1 MTPINLQDDLVDEL
15 KHLFEPFAYKAPLD
29 IEDFEDETE
38 DSEKEA
44 AEQPR
49 YKRVPLNVY
58 AQALPVQ
65 ESDEDADPV
74 PYLIVRLS
82 SGSDSGGE
90 SSFNTVKL
98 VIIIGIWDDD
108 LSNQGHR
115 DVLNIIQKI
124 YERFSKN
131 PCLNHRSVYTGEWNW
146 ALQEDGYF
154 PYYFGACSMS
164 FNIAAIRREDPLA

>member
-1 MTPINLQDDLVDEL
+1 MTPIDLQDDLVDEL
-15 KHLFEPFAYKAPLD
+15 KQLFEPFAYKAPLD
-29 IEDFEDETE
+29 IEDFDDETE
-38 DSEKEA
+38 EA
-44 AEQPR
+44 TEQPH

-82 SGSDSGGE
+82 SGNDPGGE

-124 YERFSKN
+124 YKKEST
-131 PCLNHRSVYTGEWNW
+131 LS
-146 ALQEDGYF
+146 D
-154 PYYFGACSMS
+154 
-164 FNIAAIRREDPLA
+164 

>member
-1 MTPINLQDDLVDEL
+1 MTPTNLQDDLVEEL
-15 KHLFEPFAYKAPLD
+15 KRIFEPFAYKAPCD
-29 IEDFEDETE
+29 IEDEPEETVRE
-38 DSEKEA
+38 TA
-44 AEQPR
+44 GQPR

-58 AQALPVQ
+58 PQSLPVQ

-82 SGSDSGGE
+82 GGSDPGGE
-90 SSFNTVKL
+90 SSVNTVKL

-124 YERFSKN
+124 YERFSKD
-131 PCLNHRSVYTGEWNW
+131 PCLNRRAAYTGDWNW

-154 PYYFGACSMS
+154 PYHFGACSMS
-164 FNIAAIRREDPLA
+164 FNIAAIRKEDPLA

>member
-15 KHLFEPFAYKAPLD
+15 KRLFEPFLYKAPID
-29 IEDFEDETE
+29 INDESEETE
-38 DSEKEA
+38 NGSDHA
-44 AEQPR
+44 F
-49 YKRVPLNVY
+49 KRVPLNIY
-58 AQALPVQ
+58 PQALPVQ
-65 ESDEDADPV
+65 ETDDEADPV
-74 PYLIVRLS
+74 PYIIVRLN
-82 SGSDSGGE
+82 SGYDPGRE

-98 VIIIGIWDDD
+98 VLVIGIWDDD

-124 YERFSKN
+124 YERFSKD
-131 PCLNHRSVYTGEWNW
+131 PCLNRRSVYTGQFDW

-154 PYYFGACSMS
+154 PYHFGACSMS